1 MGGYP
6 FEEPDRRFH
15 VVTVCEEND
24 ECLILEAY
32 QYQGRTDFYGPD
44 EVLYFTNLG
53 LEADYEGLSDVEPVR
68 SVCRARHELRE
79 DFSEIARTLW
89 APYVVLQA
97 DTSGL
102 SQEEADRVVE
112 DLADV
117 ARAGKSITV
126 NESVKAT
133 VVDLS
138 PDVEGLSKLLGHL
151 EQAIVGNFGTP
162 RFLLGRPIENRAT
175 AYAELEAY
183 VQGPIASAQRYL
195 KREIERQWY
204 DRWTLKALE
213 DEGEKVPEG
222 GDPLVRVKHRWNPV
236 RSSDIYEMALALA
249 GALEGTHVADE
260 RNPLSRRLKLREN

>member
-126 NESVKAT
+126 K
-133 VVDLS
+133 
-138 PDVEGLSKLLGHL
+138 
-151 EQAIVGNFGTP
+151 
-162 RFLLGRPIENRAT
+162 
-175 AYAELEAY
+175 
-183 VQGPIASAQRYL
+183 
-195 KREIERQWY
+195 
-204 DRWTLKALE
+204 
-213 DEGEKVPEG
+213 
-222 GDPLVRVKHRWNPV
+222 
-236 RSSDIYEMALALA
+236 
-249 GALEGTHVADE
+249 
-260 RNPLSRRLKLREN
+260 SR

>member
-1 MGGYP
+1 VGGDPGATEVVYKGVL
-6 FEEPDRRFH
+6 RRWLF
-15 VVTVCEEND
+15 
-24 ECLILEAY
+24 
-32 QYQGRTDFYGPD
+32 GWR
-44 EVLYFTNLG
+44 EVRVRG
-53 LEADYEGLSDVEPVR
+53 LASTRLQ
-68 SVCRARHELRE
+68 
-79 DFSEIARTLW
+79 LW
-89 APYVVLQA
+89 EV
-97 DTSGL
+97 
-102 SQEEADRVVE
+102 
-112 DLADV
+112 
-117 ARAGKSITV
+117 
-126 NESVKAT
+126 
-133 VVDLS
+133 
-138 PDVEGLSKLLGHL
+138 
-151 EQAIVGNFGTP
+151 
-162 RFLLGRPIENRAT
+162 LLGRPIENRAT